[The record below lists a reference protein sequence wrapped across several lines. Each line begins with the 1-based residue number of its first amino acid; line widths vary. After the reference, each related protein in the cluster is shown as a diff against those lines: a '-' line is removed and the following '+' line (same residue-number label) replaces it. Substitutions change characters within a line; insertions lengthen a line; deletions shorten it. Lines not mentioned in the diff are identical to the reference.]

1 MKIYTIPSDLSK
13 DICIKDVSETC
24 INDPLM
30 KKISETKCKLDN
42 NIHLWDK
49 AKKHINDYEY
59 IYTSSQINKN
69 ISSICPVSRS
79 FFKMREIVGDFN
91 INVNGRIACIAEAP
105 GGFIQCL
112 RGYSETIESIHGIT
126 LISDN
131 KDVPFWNINLIKD
144 EIITTHSGKDET
156 GDIYNIMNMLE
167 FIKDVGKNT
176 CTIVTSDGGF
186 DYSGNFNDQELS
198 SYKLIRNEIFMA
210 LNLQKTNG
218 TFICK
223 IFDIFYYSTIQL
235 LYLLY
240 LSYNSVSFIKPY
252 TSRPSNSEKYIV
264 CRGFKGYNKDISNLL
279 CSNLDNSI
287 LPIQVPDDFIKV
299 LNNYNETFIGL
310 QDKFITNGINLV
322 RRRNISHHKPTEKQ
336 LQKAKDW
343 CKKYK
348 IPINNSCMYLN

>member
-1 MKIYTIPSDLSK
+1 
-13 DICIKDVSETC
+13 
-24 INDPLM
+24 
-30 KKISETKCKLDN
+30 
-42 NIHLWDK
+42 
-49 AKKHINDYEY
+49 
-59 IYTSSQINKN
+59 
-69 ISSICPVSRS
+69 
-79 FFKMREIVGDFN
+79 
-91 INVNGRIACIAEAP
+91 
-105 GGFIQCL
+105 
-112 RGYSETIESIHGIT
+112 
-126 LISDN
+126 
-131 KDVPFWNINLIKD
+131 
-144 EIITTHSGKDET
+144 
-156 GDIYNIMNMLE
+156 MLE

-176 CTIVTSDGGF
+176 CIIVTSDGGF

-198 SYKLIRNEIFMA
+198 SYKLIRNEMFMA

-235 LYLLY
+235 LYLLH

-287 LPIQVPDDFIKV
+287 LPIQVPDDFINV